1 VIFLNKF
8 WLFFGI
14 FLTFTGFGTIP
25 GVLLIIFF
33 IWSDLKSDIKNEND
47 FANTVEFDPKYYNEN
62 TLKDMR

>member
-1 VIFLNKF
+1 LNKF

-33 IWSDLKSDIKNEND
+33 IWSDLKSDIKNENKHED
-47 FANTVEFDPKYYNEN
+47 GIEFTAKYYNED
-62 TLKDMR
+62 TLNDMK

>member
-1 VIFLNKF
+1 MIFLNKF

-33 IWSDLKSDIKNEND
+33 IWSDLKSDIKNEEN
-47 FANTVEFDPKYYNEN
+47 FANAVEFDPKYYNEN
-62 TLKDMR
+62 TLKDMK